1 MMYSTLCDLH
11 VDAFLKAEKDESGAE
26 FPNLHVAALK
36 MNASCQEGKYGEL
49 RAHHKEFLSAMIT
62 EEFQEKLQNLNGM
75 LEPQQPMF
83 KFANDYI
90 KFVKCILMFLRVTR
104 EGNWKLHLESLKAL
118 SKYFFAH
125 DRLNCARM
133 VPLYLAQME
142 LLESS
147 DHGIHKEFMK
157 GNFSVNKNGIPFC
170 AIGPDHAIEHEN
182 KTMKVR
188 GGLKGLTQQPPAMA

>member
-1 MMYSTLCDLH
+1 M
-11 VDAFLKAEKDESGAE
+11 DAFLKAEKDESGVE

-49 RAHHKEFLSAMIT
+49 GAHHKDFLSAMIT
-62 EEFQEKLQNLNGM
+62 EEFQEKLQNFNGM

-90 KFVKCILMFLRVTR
+90 KFVKCILMFLRATR

-125 DRLNCARM
+125 DRLNYARM

-147 DHGIHKEFMK
+147 DPDIH
-157 GNFSVNKNGIPFC
+157 
-170 AIGPDHAIEHEN
+170 
-182 KTMKVR
+182 
-188 GGLKGLTQQPPAMA
+188 

>member
-1 MMYSTLCDLH
+1 M
-11 VDAFLKAEKDESGAE
+11 DAFLKAENDESGAE
-26 FPNLHVAALK
+26 FPNQHVAALK
-36 MNASCQEGKYGEL
+36 MNASCHEGKYGEFE
-49 RAHHKEFLSAMIT
+49 AHHKEFLSAMIT

-90 KFVKCILMFLRVTR
+90 KFVKCILMFLRMTR
-104 EGNWKLHLESLKAL
+104 EGHWKLHLESLKAL

-125 DRLNCARM
+125 YRLNYARM

-147 DHGIHKEFMK
+147 DHGIHEEFMK
-157 GNFSVNKNGIPFC
+157 GNF
-170 AIGPDHAIEHEN
+170 
-182 KTMKVR
+182 
-188 GGLKGLTQQPPAMA
+188 